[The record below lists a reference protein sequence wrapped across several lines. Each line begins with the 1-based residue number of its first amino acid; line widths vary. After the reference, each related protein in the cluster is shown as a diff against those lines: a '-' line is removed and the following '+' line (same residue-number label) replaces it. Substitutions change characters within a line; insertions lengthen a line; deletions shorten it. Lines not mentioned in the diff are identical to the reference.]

1 MQRFTYFVFVLLLI
15 FVFPAAAQDG
25 NSTDACVTDY
35 DESVD
40 YFPHKA
46 EVQYAEGFTVEYHN
60 NYKVV
65 ELIPWV
71 GAEETFI
78 YVLVQCGTP
87 APEAIEADAVI
98 EVPVDSMVS
107 LSTTFLP
114 HMEAQGVLDR
124 LVGVDSLMFTSNEAV
139 LARANE
145 IAEVGGEFTGLNT
158 EILLET
164 QPDLIMV
171 QQFSSAGTALD
182 TIQSTGLQVVL
193 NADFADTSP
202 LGQAEWGKYIALYFN
217 TEAEANA
224 AFDTVATEY
233 ETLAELTAD
242 IAEEDRPTVIAASP
256 FQGSWFMP
264 AGDSYLAQMI
274 ADAGGN
280 FVFAD
285 EAGTSISLSFE
296 TVLEEGSAADYW
308 VNFNQFWLTTDDML
322 ADDPRYAEFA
332 SFQSGNLWNNN
343 LRVNGNGGNDYFE
356 AGVANPHLLLADLI
370 AIFHPDLLP
379 DHEFQFYQPLESSE

>member
-25 NSTDACVTDY
+25 NVTDACVTDY

-40 YFPHKA
+40 YFPDKV
-46 EVQYAEGFTVEYHN
+46 EVEYADGFTVEYHN

-65 ELIPWV
+65 ELVPWV
-71 GAEETFI
+71 GAEETFT
-78 YVLVQCGTP
+78 YVLVQCGTS
-87 APEAIEADAVI
+87 APDDIAADAVV
-98 EVPVDSMVS
+98 EVPVESIVS

-114 HMEAQGVLDR
+114 HMETQGVLDR

-139 LARANE
+139 LARADE

-202 LGQAEWGKYIALYFN
+202 LGQAEWGKYIALFFN

-224 AFDTVATEY
+224 AFDTVVSEY
-233 ETLAELTAD
+233 ESLAELTAE
-242 IAEEDRPTVIAASP
+242 IPEADRPTVIAASP

-280 FVFAD
+280 FIFAD
-285 EAGTSISLSFE
+285 EEGTSISLSFE
-296 TVLEEGSAADYW
+296 TVLEEGGTADYW

-322 ADDPRYAEFA
+322 ADDPRYAEFT
-332 SFQSGNLWNNN
+332 SFQNGNLWNNN

-379 DHEFQFYQPLESSE
+379 DHEFQFYQPLTASE